1 MLNKLKEA
9 EEKFE
14 RMNDSLADP
23 AIVNNQDEYK
33 KLMREV
39 KNMTPL
45 IEQYRAYKRQ
55 EEAFEEAK
63 MLLADSPDPEFKIL
77 LEEEYKSSKQNMETL
92 LEELK
97 IMLLPKDPDDNK
109 SVIVEIRAG
118 AGGEEAA
125 LFAADLYRM
134 YTMYA
139 DMLRYKTERISCNET
154 GLGGYREI
162 SFSVDGE
169 GVYSRFKF
177 ESGVHRV
184 QRVPE
189 TESQG
194 RIQTSTVTVAVL
206 PEVED
211 VDVVINPADIV
222 IESCK
227 SSGAGGQHINKT
239 ESAVRLTHKPSG
251 IVIECQEERSQ
262 FKNRDKAMKMLRAKL
277 YDIAKTEQDQ
287 KIASQRR
294 SQVGTGDRSE
304 RIRTYNFPQGRITD
318 HRIGLTLHSLESFL
332 NGNIGEMIDALNRAD
347 NAEKLKNSEF

>member
-1 MLNKLKEA
+1 MLNKLREA
-9 EEKFE
+9 EEKFQ

-23 AIVNNQDEYK
+23 AIVNNQEEYK

-45 IEQYRAYKRQ
+45 IEQYRAYKKQ
-55 EEAFEEAK
+55 EAAFEEAK
-63 MLLADSPDPEFKIL
+63 EMLADSPDPDFKEL
-77 LEEEYKSSKQNMETL
+77 LEEEYKSSKQNMEAM

-97 IMLLPKDPDDNK
+97 IMLLPKDPNDNK

-139 DMLRYKTERISCNET
+139 DTMRYKTERMSCNET
-154 GLGGYREI
+154 GLGGFREI

-206 PEVED
+206 PEAEEVDIDPMVGVAGKEGHRVVFAVAVVAVRPAIVVEHGVARGNSAVVHVVRLAY
-211 VDVVINPADIV
+211 VDVVMLGD
-222 IESCK
+222 
-227 SSGAGGQHINKT
+227 G
-239 ESAVRLTHKPSG
+239 LG
-251 IVIECQEERSQ
+251 IL
-262 FKNRDKAMKMLRAKL
+262 LRC
-277 YDIAKTEQDQ
+277 
-287 KIASQRR
+287 
-294 SQVGTGDRSE
+294 
-304 RIRTYNFPQGRITD
+304 
-318 HRIGLTLHSLESFL
+318 
-332 NGNIGEMIDALNRAD
+332 
-347 NAEKLKNSEF
+347 

>member
-1 MLNKLKEA
+1 
-9 EEKFE
+9 
-14 RMNDSLADP
+14 MNDSLADP
-23 AIVNNQDEYK
+23 AIVNNQEEYK

-45 IEQYRAYKRQ
+45 IEQYRAYKKQ
-55 EEAFEEAK
+55 EAAFEEAK
-63 MLLADSPDPEFKIL
+63 EMLADSPDPDFKEL
-77 LEEEYKSSKQNMETL
+77 LEEEYKSSKQNMEAM

-97 IMLLPKDPDDNK
+97 IMLLPKDPNDNK

-139 DMLRYKTERISCNET
+139 DTMRYKTERMSCNET
-154 GLGGYREI
+154 GLGGFREI

-206 PEVED
+206 PEAEE
-211 VDVVINPADIV
+211 VDIVINPADVI

-277 YDIAKTEQDQ
+277 FDIAKREQDQ
-287 KIASQRR
+287 KIASERR

-318 HRIGLTLHSLESFL
+318 HRIGLTLHSLENFL
-332 NGNIGEMIDALNRAD
+332 NGNIGEMLDALARAD